1 MIEFLMP
8 VFLFAFT
15 SSVTPGPNNMMLT
28 SSGATFGFRR
38 TLPHMVG
45 IAFGFPAMVFI
56 IGLGL
61 AQIFIASPLL
71 QQVLKFISI
80 LYFLYLAW
88 RIALSGRSTSRSVSK
103 PLNFFQAAA
112 FQWVNPKAWIMA
124 IGAIGAYT
132 HDGENRLGEIIL
144 IVACFFI
151 SGLFSNTLWA
161 GFGTV
166 IGKWLSSHLRL
177 RVFNVTIA
185 ILLLASLIP
194 VLTSLK

>member
-103 PLNFFQAAA
+103 PLNFFQATA

>member
-1 MIEFLMP
+1 
-8 VFLFAFT
+8 
-15 SSVTPGPNNMMLT
+15 MLT